1 MTYYALE
8 PEVAGHLGDRAV
20 VDRSVHP
27 PVVQRLHYEFDGWLG
42 DDLIESFPSFIATRG
57 LRERLAESG
66 LSGCQFDDVEVSK
79 SDIFQ
84 EIHPDRELPEF
95 AWLKVV
101 GRAGMDDFGL
111 SPDHRLVVS
120 QRGLDVLK
128 SFKLDHCDTEQYEV
142 PAR

>member
-8 PEVAGHLGDRAV
+8 PEVAGHLGDRSV

-27 PVVQRLHYEFDGWLG
+27 PVVKRLHYEFDGWLG
-42 DDLIESFPSFIATRG
+42 DDLLESFPSFIVTKSLCERLVQSG
-57 LRERLAESG
+57 LR
-66 LSGCQFDDVEVSK
+66 GCQFDHAEVSK
-79 SDIFQ
+79 SDLFE

-95 AWLKVV
+95 AWLKIV
-101 GRAGMDDFGL
+101 GRAGVDDFGL

-120 QRGLDVLK
+120 QRALDILK
-128 SFKLDHCDTEQYEV
+128 SLKLDNCDTEEYQV